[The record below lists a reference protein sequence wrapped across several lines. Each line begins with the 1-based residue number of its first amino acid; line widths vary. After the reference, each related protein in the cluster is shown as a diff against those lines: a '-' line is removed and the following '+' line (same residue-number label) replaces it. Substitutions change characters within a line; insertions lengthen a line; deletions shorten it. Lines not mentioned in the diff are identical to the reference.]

1 MKSFGIMLM
10 MVKMTAILI
19 MMTVKMLSLRTRAKG
34 NLDLRRE

>member
-34 NLDLRRE
+34 EP